1 MSVFHNA
8 AKTHFSKSTRSVI
21 AALAVIVSLAAAG
34 SAGAATD
41 VAISAGGSSTA
52 SQIWAPALY
61 LDVAGERR
69 PIAGFAWQP
78 IASVGVIGARDER
91 ADLDRTVAIA
101 GAGVRLVDWW
111 KHAFFS
117 FQVGYASRETAALSS
132 HGQFISSLGWEGERT
147 IWMLRHISN
156 GNVYGG
162 KNLGETMLLVGLRF

>member
-8 AKTHFSKSTRSVI
+8 TTRHCTNSLRSAITRTALLAMI
-21 AALAVIVSLAAAG
+21 AVS
-34 SAGAATD
+34 GAACAAD
-41 VAISAGGSSTA
+41 VAVSAGGSSTA
-52 SQIWAPALY
+52 SQIWTPAVY

-78 IASVGVIGARDER
+78 IASLGVIGARDER
-91 ADLDRTVAIA
+91 PDLDRTVAIA

-111 KHAFFS
+111 KGAFFS

-147 IWMLRHISN
+147 VWTLRHISN
-156 GNVYGG
+156 GDVYGG